1 MTEKPVPS
9 QDNSKTQEAILLL
22 QGETD
27 LYWKKLAEVPFLLR
41 NILTLQGAGIK
52 NLLIWTQSPVNDI
65 DIHLQKLVQDPRI
78 HLEVKWGCFAE
89 TPGSPALVLDGS
101 TLLEKSNIV
110 KAIASSIENKADTRG
125 FIFFPKS
132 LEQNAGLEEKELY
145 KIIPP
150 DESSRLTTRED
161 FAKAETR
168 LLKSVGLNN
177 DSPMDRL
184 VTRFISRHLTRLLIK
199 TALTPNQVT
208 FLSFLIGLG
217 SAWFFYQG
225 TYYSGITGS
234 LLFLLSAWV
243 DCTDGEIARLKFM
256 ETSWGARFDI
266 FCDNIVHFFVFYSI
280 GMGLFFMKGDPIYKL
295 YGGLAVYGSLIS
307 FMIIGGIILKK
318 KQRAGEGKTP
328 EENLVDQL
336 ANRDFTYFLFVMA
349 CLGRLDIF
357 IILTA
362 AGANLFALYLMYR
375 RSQHC

>member
-78 HLEVKWGCFAE
+78 HLEVKWGSFAE

-110 KAIASSIENKADTRG
+110 KAMASSIENKADTRG